1 MKKESLNYTFQLFL
15 FPGICVLGLIISLII
30 KKINIMPVF
39 YGLSACLRAFFSFWR
54 EIYGKGHWYSK
65 KERILDGIVFIII
78 GMIGEVAYFTW
89 DEYVGNQEN
98 KTEKNEE
105 SKDEKK

>member
-54 EIYGKGHWYSK
+54 EIYGKGHWYSR

-78 GMIGEVAYFTW
+78 GMIGEVEIILYM
-89 DEYVGNQEN
+89 V
-98 KTEKNEE
+98 
-105 SKDEKK
+105 SK

>member
-1 MKKESLNYTFQLFL
+1 
-15 FPGICVLGLIISLII
+15 
-30 KKINIMPVF
+30 MPVF

-78 GMIGEVAYFTW
+78 GMIGEVEIILYM
-89 DEYVGNQEN
+89 V
-98 KTEKNEE
+98 
-105 SKDEKK
+105 SK